1 MSFIFL
7 IFRSNTVRESLV
19 SVGIV
24 QEQLTSAITHALLQ
38 VQQRGLLHSQRF
50 PQPSV
55 DFPKREEWGDLSS
68 SVAMV
73 IAKQEQR
80 SPLEV
85 ANVIADQL
93 QTSSSLLEKVS
104 VVPPGFLNFTLR
116 SDCWFS
122 VLAEIERMGDRY
134 GHSDIG
140 QGQRV
145 LLEFVSANPTGPL
158 HVGHGRG
165 AALGEALARVL
176 GAAGYAVDKEFY
188 INDAGRQMKLLADSV
203 YARYLEVHGREG
215 AFPEDGYQG
224 EYVRELA
231 RIVTQE
237 KKASLL
243 TLDPEDAKRECGR
256 LASQEILREMKGD
269 LARFGVEFETWYSEA
284 TLFSSGK
291 LQAALRDLQRRDLVL
306 TRDGATW
313 FRSSQFQDEKDRVVC
328 RQDGEY
334 TYLASDI
341 AYHFDKVRRGYD
353 WLINIWGA
361 DHHGYVPRMQA
372 AIQAFGYAKDRLRVV
387 LTQMVR
393 LLRNGKKVEMSK
405 RAGEFVTLQD
415 VLDEVGGDAAT
426 FFFLMRR
433 SDTHLD
439 FDLELA
445 KKQSAENPVY
455 YVQYAYAR
463 LASLFRNAEQRG
475 VTVPPVSMAPL
486 SALVQPEEIRLIKQ
500 ISGFPG
506 LLETSAR
513 TLEPHR
519 LTFYLQEL
527 AGLLHVFYYKHRV
540 LPPRL
545 DRFQEEESRG
555 LDPSRESSEPGQE
568 GLSKDVTIARLVLLT
583 HVQTVIRNG
592 LHLLGVSAPEKM

>member
-1 MSFIFL
+1 M
-7 IFRSNTVRESLV
+7 

-50 PQPSV
+50 PRPSV

-165 AALGEALARVL
+165 AAMGEALARVL

-203 YARYLEVHGREG
+203 YARYLEVHGREV

-224 EYVRELA
+224 DYVRELA

-243 TLDPEDAKRECGR
+243 TLDPEHAKRECGR
-256 LASQEILREMKGD
+256 LASQEILQKIKGD

-284 TLFSSGK
+284 ALFSSGK
-291 LQAALRDLQRRDLVL
+291 LQAALSDLQQRDLVL

-341 AYHFDKVRRGYD
+341 AYHFDKLRRGYD

-433 SDTHLD
+433 ADTHLD

-455 YVQYAYAR
+455 YVQYAHAR

-475 VTVPPVSMAPL
+475 FTVPPVSRAPL
-486 SALVQPEEIRLIKQ
+486 SALVQPEEIRLIKR
-500 ISGFPG
+500 ISDFPG
-506 LLETSAR
+506 LLETSAK

-545 DRFQEEESRG
+545 DSFHEEESRG
-555 LDPSRESSEPGQE
+555 LDLSRELSEPGQE
-568 GLSKDVTIARLVLLT
+568 GLSKDVTIARLVLLK

-592 LHLLGVSAPEKM
+592 LHLLGISAPEKM

>member
-1 MSFIFL
+1 M
-7 IFRSNTVRESLV
+7 

-24 QEQLTSAITHALLQ
+24 QEQLTSAITRALLQ
-38 VQQRGLLHSQRF
+38 VQQQGLLHSQHF

-93 QTSSSLLEKVS
+93 QTSSSLLERVS

-203 YARYLEVHGREG
+203 YARYLEVHGREV

-224 EYVRELA
+224 NYVRELA

-256 LASQEILREMKGD
+256 LASQETLQEIKGD

-284 TLFSSGK
+284 ALFSSGK
-291 LQAALRDLQRRDLVL
+291 LQAALSDLQQRDLVL

-341 AYHFDKVRRGYD
+341 AYHFDKLRRGYD

-455 YVQYAYAR
+455 YVQYAHAR
-463 LASLFRNAEQRG
+463 LASLFRNAERRG
-475 VTVPPVSMAPL
+475 FTVPPVSVAPL

-527 AGLLHVFYYKHRV
+527 AGLLHVFYYKRRV

-545 DRFQEEESRG
+545 DSFQEEEPRG
-555 LDPSRESSEPGQE
+555 LDPSRESSEPVQE
-568 GLSKDVTIARLVLLT
+568 RLTKDVTIARLVLLK

-592 LHLLGVSAPEKM
+592 LHLLGISAPEKM

>member
-1 MSFIFL
+1 M
-7 IFRSNTVRESLV
+7 

-38 VQQRGLLHSQRF
+38 VQQRGLLRSQRF

-80 SPLEV
+80 PPLEV

-203 YARYLEVHGREG
+203 YARYLEVHGGEV

-224 EYVRELA
+224 DYVRELA

-269 LARFGVEFETWYSEA
+269 LTRFGVEFGTWYSEA
-284 TLFSSGK
+284 ALVSSGK
-291 LQAALRDLQRRDLVL
+291 LQAALSDLQQRDLVL

-341 AYHFDKVRRGYD
+341 AYHFDKLRRGYD

-393 LLRNGKKVEMSK
+393 LLRNGRKVEMSK

-455 YVQYAYAR
+455 YVQYAHAR

-475 VTVPPVSMAPL
+475 LTVPPVSMAPL

-527 AGLLHVFYYKHRV
+527 AGLLHVFYYKRRV

-545 DRFQEEESRG
+545 DGFQEEESRG
-555 LDPSRESSEPGQE
+555 LGPSGESSEPVQE
-568 GLSKDVTIARLVLLT
+568 GLSKDVTTARLVLLK

-592 LHLLGVSAPEKM
+592 LHLLGISAPEKM

>member
-1 MSFIFL
+1 M
-7 IFRSNTVRESLV
+7 
-19 SVGIV
+19 SVGLV

-104 VVPPGFLNFTLR
+104 VAPPGFLNFTLR

-188 INDAGRQMKLLADSV
+188 INDAGRQMKLLGDSV
-203 YARYLEVHGREG
+203 YARYLEVHGREV

-231 RIVTQE
+231 LILTQE

-256 LASQEILREMKGD
+256 LAGQEILREMKGD
-269 LARFGVEFETWYSEA
+269 LARFGVEFGTWYSEA
-284 TLFSSGK
+284 ALVSSGK
-291 LQAALRDLQRRDLVL
+291 LQAALSDLQQRDLVL

-328 RQDGEY
+328 RQDGAY

-341 AYHFDKVRRGYD
+341 AYHFDKLRRGYD

-455 YVQYAYAR
+455 YVQYAHAR
-463 LASLFRNAEQRG
+463 LASVFRHAEQRG
-475 VTVPPVSMAPL
+475 FTVPPVSRAPL
-486 SALVQPEEIRLIKQ
+486 SALVQPEEIRLIKR

-527 AGLLHVFYYKHRV
+527 AGLLHVFYDKRRV

-545 DRFQEEESRG
+545 DSFQEEKSRG
-555 LDPSRESSEPGQE
+555 LDPFRESSEPVQE
-568 GLSKDVTIARLVLLT
+568 GVSKDVTIARLVLLKQ
-583 HVQTVIRNG
+583 VQTVIRNG
-592 LHLLGVSAPEKM
+592 LHLLGISAPEKM

>member
-1 MSFIFL
+1 M
-7 IFRSNTVRESLV
+7 
-19 SVGIV
+19 SVGLV

-104 VVPPGFLNFTLR
+104 VAPPGFLNFTLR

-188 INDAGRQMKLLADSV
+188 INDAGRQMKLLGDSV
-203 YARYLEVHGREG
+203 YARYLEVHGREV

-231 RIVTQE
+231 RILTQE

-256 LASQEILREMKGD
+256 LAGQEILREMKGD
-269 LARFGVEFETWYSEA
+269 LARFGVEFGTWYSEA
-284 TLFSSGK
+284 ALVSSGK
-291 LQAALRDLQRRDLVL
+291 LQAALSDLQQRDLVL
-306 TRDGATW
+306 ARDGATW

-328 RQDGEY
+328 RQDGAY

-341 AYHFDKVRRGYD
+341 AYHFDKLRRGYD

-455 YVQYAYAR
+455 YVQYAHAR
-463 LASLFRNAEQRG
+463 LASVFRHAEQRG
-475 VTVPPVSMAPL
+475 FTVPPVSRAPL
-486 SALVQPEEIRLIKQ
+486 SALVQPEEIRLIKR

-527 AGLLHVFYYKHRV
+527 AGLLHVFYDKRRV

-545 DRFQEEESRG
+545 DSFQEEKSRG
-555 LDPSRESSEPGQE
+555 LDPFRESSEPVQE
-568 GLSKDVTIARLVLLT
+568 GVSKDVTIARLVLLKQ
-583 HVQTVIRNG
+583 VQTVIRNG
-592 LHLLGVSAPEKM
+592 LHLLGISAPEKM

>member
-1 MSFIFL
+1 
-7 IFRSNTVRESLV
+7 V

-122 VLAEIERMGDRY
+122 VLAEVERMGDRY

-203 YARYLEVHGREG
+203 YARYLDVHGGEV

-224 EYVRELA
+224 DYVRELA

-243 TLDPEDAKRECGR
+243 TLDPEDAKRECGQ

-269 LARFGVEFETWYSEA
+269 LARFGVEFGTWYSEA
-284 TLFSSGK
+284 ALVSSGK
-291 LQAALRDLQRRDLVL
+291 LQAALSDLQQRDLVL

-341 AYHFDKVRRGYD
+341 AYHFDKLRRGYD

-455 YVQYAYAR
+455 YVQYAHAR

-475 VTVPPVSMAPL
+475 LTVPPVSMAPL

-527 AGLLHVFYYKHRV
+527 AGLLHVFYYKRRV

-545 DRFQEEESRG
+545 DSFQEEESRR
-555 LDPSRESSEPGQE
+555 LDPSGESSEPVQE
-568 GLSKDVTIARLVLLT
+568 GLSKDVTTARLVLLK

-592 LHLLGVSAPEKM
+592 LHLLGISAPEKM

>member
-1 MSFIFL
+1 M
-7 IFRSNTVRESLV
+7 

-24 QEQLTSAITHALLQ
+24 QEQLTSAINHALLQ
-38 VQQRGLLHSQRF
+38 VQQQGLLHSQHF

-93 QTSSSLLEKVS
+93 QTSSSLLEKVT

-134 GHSDIG
+134 GYSDIG

-165 AALGEALARVL
+165 AALGEVLARVL

-203 YARYLEVHGREG
+203 YARYLEVHGREV
-215 AFPEDGYQG
+215 AFPEDGYRG
-224 EYVRELA
+224 DYIRELA

-237 KKASLL
+237 KKTSLL
-243 TLDPEDAKRECGR
+243 ILDSEDAKRECGR
-256 LASQEILREMKGD
+256 LASQEILRKLKGD
-269 LARFGVEFETWYSEA
+269 LARFGVEFETWYSET

-291 LQAALRDLQRRDLVL
+291 LQAALSDLQQRDFVF

-313 FRSSQFQDEKDRVVC
+313 FRSSQFQDVKDRVVC
-328 RQDGEY
+328 KQDGEY

-341 AYHFDKVRRGYD
+341 AYHLDKLRRGYD

-372 AIQAFGYAKDRLRVV
+372 AIQAFGYDKDRLRVV

-393 LLRNGKKVEMSK
+393 LLRDGKKIEMSK

-433 SDTHLD
+433 ADTHLD

-445 KKQSAENPVY
+445 KRQSAENPVY
-455 YVQYAYAR
+455 YVQYAHAR
-463 LASLFRNAEQRG
+463 LASLFRNAEERG
-475 VTVPPVSMAPL
+475 FMVPPVSRAPL

-500 ISGFPG
+500 VSGFPG
-506 LLETSAR
+506 LLEASAR
-513 TLEPHR
+513 SLEPHR

-545 DRFQEEESRG
+545 DSFQEKESGG
-555 LDPSRESSEPGQE
+555 LDPSRELSEPGQE
-568 GLSKDVTIARLVLLT
+568 GLSKDVTTARLVLLK

>member
-1 MSFIFL
+1 M
-7 IFRSNTVRESLV
+7 

-203 YARYLEVHGREG
+203 YARYLDVHGREV

-224 EYVRELA
+224 DYVRELA

-243 TLDPEDAKRECGR
+243 TLDPEDAKRECGQ

-269 LARFGVEFETWYSEA
+269 LARFGVEFGTWYSEA
-284 TLFSSGK
+284 ALVSSGK
-291 LQAALRDLQRRDLVL
+291 LQAALSDLQQRDLVL

-341 AYHFDKVRRGYD
+341 AYHFDKLRRGYD

-455 YVQYAYAR
+455 YVQYAHAR

-475 VTVPPVSMAPL
+475 LTVPPVSMAPL

-527 AGLLHVFYYKHRV
+527 AGLLHVFYYKRRV

-545 DRFQEEESRG
+545 DSFQEEESRR
-555 LDPSRESSEPGQE
+555 LDPSGESSEPVQE
-568 GLSKDVTIARLVLLT
+568 GLSKDVTTARLVLLK

-592 LHLLGVSAPEKM
+592 LHLLGISAPEKM

>member
-1 MSFIFL
+1 M
-7 IFRSNTVRESLV
+7 

-24 QEQLTSAITHALLQ
+24 QEQLTSAINHALLQ
-38 VQQRGLLHSQRF
+38 VQQQGLLHSQHF

-134 GHSDIG
+134 GYSDIG

-165 AALGEALARVL
+165 AALGEVLARVL

-203 YARYLEVHGREG
+203 YARYLEVHGREV
-215 AFPEDGYQG
+215 AFPEDGYRG
-224 EYVRELA
+224 DYIRELA

-237 KKASLL
+237 KKTSLL
-243 TLDPEDAKRECGR
+243 ILDSEDAKRECGR
-256 LASQEILREMKGD
+256 LARQEILRKLKGD
-269 LARFGVEFETWYSEA
+269 LARFGVEFETWYSET

-291 LQAALRDLQRRDLVL
+291 LQAALSDLQQRDFVF

-313 FRSSQFQDEKDRVVC
+313 FRSSQFQDAKDRVVC
-328 RQDGEY
+328 KQDGEY

-341 AYHFDKVRRGYD
+341 AYHFDKLRRGYD

-372 AIQAFGYAKDRLRVV
+372 AIQALW
-387 LTQMVR
+387 L
-393 LLRNGKKVEMSK
+393 
-405 RAGEFVTLQD
+405 
-415 VLDEVGGDAAT
+415 
-426 FFFLMRR
+426 
-433 SDTHLD
+433 
-439 FDLELA
+439 
-445 KKQSAENPVY
+445 
-455 YVQYAYAR
+455 
-463 LASLFRNAEQRG
+463 
-475 VTVPPVSMAPL
+475 
-486 SALVQPEEIRLIKQ
+486 
-500 ISGFPG
+500 
-506 LLETSAR
+506 
-513 TLEPHR
+513 
-519 LTFYLQEL
+519 
-527 AGLLHVFYYKHRV
+527 
-540 LPPRL
+540 
-545 DRFQEEESRG
+545 
-555 LDPSRESSEPGQE
+555 
-568 GLSKDVTIARLVLLT
+568 
-583 HVQTVIRNG
+583 
-592 LHLLGVSAPEKM
+592 

>member
-1 MSFIFL
+1 M
-7 IFRSNTVRESLV
+7 

-203 YARYLEVHGREG
+203 YARYLEVHGGEV

-224 EYVRELA
+224 DYVRELA

-243 TLDPEDAKRECGR
+243 TLDPEDAKRECGQ

-269 LARFGVEFETWYSEA
+269 LARFGVEFGTWYSEA
-284 TLFSSGK
+284 ALVSSGK
-291 LQAALRDLQRRDLVL
+291 LQAALSDLQQRDLVL

-341 AYHFDKVRRGYD
+341 AYHFDKLRRGYD
-353 WLINIWGA
+353 WLINIWGT

-455 YVQYAYAR
+455 YVQYAHAR

-475 VTVPPVSMAPL
+475 LTVPPVSMAPL

-527 AGLLHVFYYKHRV
+527 AGLLHVFYYKRRV

-545 DRFQEEESRG
+545 DSFQEEESRR
-555 LDPSRESSEPGQE
+555 LDPSGESSEPVQE
-568 GLSKDVTIARLVLLT
+568 GLSKDVTTARLVLLK

-592 LHLLGVSAPEKM
+592 LHLLGISAPEKM

>member
-1 MSFIFL
+1 M
-7 IFRSNTVRESLV
+7 

-122 VLAEIERMGDRY
+122 VLAEVERMGDRY

-203 YARYLEVHGREG
+203 YARYLDVHGGEV

-224 EYVRELA
+224 DYVRELA

-243 TLDPEDAKRECGR
+243 TLDPEDAKRECGQ

-269 LARFGVEFETWYSEA
+269 LARFGVEFGTWYSEA
-284 TLFSSGK
+284 ALVSSGK
-291 LQAALRDLQRRDLVL
+291 LQAALSDLQQRDLVL

-341 AYHFDKVRRGYD
+341 AYHFDKLRRGYD

-455 YVQYAYAR
+455 YVQYAHAR

-475 VTVPPVSMAPL
+475 LTVPPVSMAPL

-527 AGLLHVFYYKHRV
+527 AGLLHVFYYKRRV

-545 DRFQEEESRG
+545 DSFQEEESRR
-555 LDPSRESSEPGQE
+555 LDPSGESSEPVQE
-568 GLSKDVTIARLVLLT
+568 GLSKDVTTARLVLLK

-592 LHLLGVSAPEKM
+592 LHLLGISAPEKM

>member
-1 MSFIFL
+1 M
-7 IFRSNTVRESLV
+7 

-80 SPLEV
+80 PPLEV

-203 YARYLEVHGREG
+203 YARYLEVHGGEV

-224 EYVRELA
+224 DYVRELA

-256 LASQEILREMKGD
+256 LASQEILREMRGD
-269 LARFGVEFETWYSEA
+269 LTRFGVEFGTWYSEA
-284 TLFSSGK
+284 ALVSSGK
-291 LQAALRDLQRRDLVL
+291 LQAALSDLQQRDLVL

-341 AYHFDKVRRGYD
+341 AYHFDKLRRGYD

-372 AIQAFGYAKDRLRVV
+372 AIQAFGYAKDRLCVV

-455 YVQYAYAR
+455 YVQYAHAR

-475 VTVPPVSMAPL
+475 LTVPPVSMAPL

-527 AGLLHVFYYKHRV
+527 AGLLHVFYYKRRV

-545 DRFQEEESRG
+545 DSFQEEESHG
-555 LDPSRESSEPGQE
+555 LAPSRESSEPVQE
-568 GLSKDVTIARLVLLT
+568 GLSKDVTTARLVLLKQ
-583 HVQTVIRNG
+583 VQTVIRNG
-592 LHLLGVSAPEKM
+592 LHLLGISAPEKM

>member
-1 MSFIFL
+1 M
-7 IFRSNTVRESLV
+7 

-24 QEQLTSAITHALLQ
+24 QEQLTSAINHALLQ
-38 VQQRGLLHSQRF
+38 VQQQGLLHSQHF

-73 IAKQEQR
+73 IAKQEER

-134 GHSDIG
+134 GYSDIG

-165 AALGEALARVL
+165 AALGEVLARVL

-203 YARYLEVHGREG
+203 YARYLEVHGREV
-215 AFPEDGYQG
+215 AFPEDGYRG
-224 EYVRELA
+224 DYIRELA

-237 KKASLL
+237 KKTSLL
-243 TLDPEDAKRECGR
+243 ILDSEDAKRECGR
-256 LASQEILREMKGD
+256 LARQEILRKLKGD
-269 LARFGVEFETWYSEA
+269 LARFGVEFETWYSET

-291 LQAALRDLQRRDLVL
+291 LQAALSDLQQRDFVF

-313 FRSSQFQDEKDRVVC
+313 FRSSQFQDAKDRVVC
-328 RQDGEY
+328 KQDGEY

-341 AYHFDKVRRGYD
+341 AYHFDKLRRGYD

-372 AIQAFGYAKDRLRVV
+372 AIQAFGYDKDRLRVV

-393 LLRNGKKVEMSK
+393 LLRDGKKIEMSK

-433 SDTHLD
+433 ADTHLD

-445 KKQSAENPVY
+445 KRQSAENPVY
-455 YVQYAYAR
+455 YVQYAHAR
-463 LASLFRNAEQRG
+463 LASLFRNAEERG
-475 VTVPPVSMAPL
+475 FTVPPVSRAPL

-500 ISGFPG
+500 VSGFPG
-506 LLETSAR
+506 LLEASAR
-513 TLEPHR
+513 SLEPHR

-545 DRFQEEESRG
+545 DSFQEKEFGG
-555 LDPSRESSEPGQE
+555 LDLSRELSEPGQE
-568 GLSKDVTIARLVLLT
+568 GSSEDVTTARLVLLK

>member
-203 YARYLEVHGREG
+203 YARYLEVHGREE

-237 KKASLL
+237 KNASLL

-328 RQDGEY
+328 RQDGAY

-540 LPPRL
+540 LPPRR

-555 LDPSRESSEPGQE
+555 LDPSRESSEPGEE